1 MQMTRVGFKHGRDM
15 HGAAWLKP
23 ALKMAITISMIIASR
38 VPVEL
43 QDHFN
48 TESEEEC
55 EGNVKFLR
63 TYLVIAKLDWINV
76 NKWNVES
83 AHQWVK
89 GQFSGMNKITIRRSG
104 PISFDAAIR

>member
-1 MQMTRVGFKHGRDM
+1 MQMTRVGFRHGRDM

-23 ALKMAITISMIIASR
+23 ALKMTITISMIIASR

-55 EGNVKFLR
+55 F
-63 TYLVIAKLDWINV
+63 
-76 NKWNVES
+76 
-83 AHQWVK
+83 
-89 GQFSGMNKITIRRSG
+89 
-104 PISFDAAIR
+104 